1 MPLISQLSYLGGPIL
16 YLFGGSL
23 LKTKEKN
30 GSPHSHGLPAAFIQP
45 RAGRIDL
52 QCAQGCLPLPACHHL
67 FGWLCAICIS
77 IDIHIYINKNVYIY
91 TINISIYLCMNINPN
106 RFLLYIYT
114 YICIQVYIYT
124 YIIPYYPIVSPLCS
138 ILKPLE

>member
-1 MPLISQLSYLGGPIL
+1 MYIYHKHPKTIVMPLISQLSYLGGPIL

-91 TINISIYLCMNINPN
+91 IYTINISIYLYININPN

-114 YICIQVYIYT
+114 YICIQVYI
-124 YIIPYYPIVSPLCS
+124 
-138 ILKPLE
+138 